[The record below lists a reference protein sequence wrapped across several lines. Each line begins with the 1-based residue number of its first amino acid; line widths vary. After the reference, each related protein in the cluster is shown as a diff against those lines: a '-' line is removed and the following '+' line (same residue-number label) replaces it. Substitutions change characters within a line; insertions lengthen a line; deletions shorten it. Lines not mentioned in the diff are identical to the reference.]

1 MKMIS
6 VISNE
11 IMAIGYSNEEKSI
24 YVTDK
29 LHQTHVFANRTQED
43 FDQFKNSK
51 QQDYFFLHI
60 LQKLPHKTLTH
71 NP

>member
-11 IMAIGYSNEEKSI
+11 IMAIGYNNEEKSI
-24 YVTDK
+24 YVTNK
-29 LHQTHVFANRTQED
+29 LHQTHVFVNRTQED
-43 FDQFKNSK
+43 FEQFKNSK